1 MEPLVTQTSMEFAAK
16 ELAAARRR
24 ALFDAR
30 RDAVTQFGGGDK
42 FSVLVEVDETTISQA
57 LNDNPK
63 RPWREDWTAALLA
76 SSRVKVA
83 TKRALADALLG
94 EAGLCSAPQEEVTVV
109 EVASRAIDA
118 LYQFGKYGQPVADEL
133 RGLLLSALAAQRYR

>member
-1 MEPLVTQTSMEFAAK
+1 MTQTSMEFAAK
-16 ELAAARRR
+16 ELAANRRR

-30 RDAVTQFGGGDK
+30 RDAITQFGGGDK
-42 FSVLVEVDETTISQA
+42 FSAAVEVDETTISQA

-76 SSRVKVA
+76 CSRVKIA

-94 EAGLCSAPQEEVTVV
+94 EAGLVAAPQEEVTAV
-109 EVASRAIDA
+109 EVAGRAIDA
-118 LYQFGKYGQPVADEL
+118 LYKFGPMGQPVADEL
-133 RGLLLSALAAQRYR
+133 RGLLLSALAAGRFR